1 MDTANIVI
9 KIDELADMIRVLRNE
24 MTIIVETGD
33 DDQYTAA
40 VNIRRLLRN
49 GLRSLEDLAV
59 AVELAKELLEA

>member
-9 KIDELADMIRVLRNE
+9 KTDELADMIRLLRNE

-33 DDQYTAA
+33 DDQYAEA

-49 GLRSLEDLAV
+49 GLRNLEDLTV
-59 AVELAKELLEA
+59 AVELAKKLLEV